1 MDVLYRKYRPQ
12 NFDQIVG
19 QNQVTDI
26 LKLAIEKDRISHG
39 YLLVGP
45 RGVGKTSVARILAH
59 AINDTPYDL
68 NQNDIDIIE
77 IDGASNNSVEN
88 IREIISKS
96 HIAPS
101 KSKKK
106 IYIIDEVHML
116 SKGAFNAFLKILE
129 EPPKHLVFILATTD
143 EHKIPETI
151 ISRTQRF
158 VFKKI
163 KDQAIVNQLKY
174 IAEQEKF
181 DLPEEGYNL
190 IAKSSDGGLRDA
202 INLLDQI
209 ASLSGQKIELDLIE
223 SITGSIKHDL
233 LEEIY
238 KNYENQD
245 IIKINENLNNLF
257 NQNYQAN
264 EIAKQLILYIT
275 DKKLEDI
282 KSLELMSELMQ
293 VAKSEI
299 PETQLLLALAK
310 KETKWANLKAEK

>member
-1 MDVLYRKYRPQ
+1 MEVLYRKYRPQ
-12 NFDQIVG
+12 NFDQIIG

-26 LKLAIEKDRISHG
+26 LKLATKKKRISHG

-45 RGVGKTSVARILAH
+45 HGVGKTSVARILAH
-59 AINDTPYDL
+59 AINEVDYHLD
-68 NQNDIDIIE
+68 QNDIDIIE

-129 EPPKHLVFILATTD
+129 EPPKHLIFILATTD
-143 EHKIPETI
+143 EHKLPETI

-163 KDQAIVNQLKY
+163 KQEAIIKQLQD
-174 IAEQEKF
+174 IAKKEKI
-181 DLPEEGYNL
+181 DLPEAGFSL
-190 IAKSSDGGLRDA
+190 IAKASHGSFRDA

-209 ASLSGQKIELDLIE
+209 ASLAGEDVSIELIE
-223 SITGSIKHDL
+223 SSLPMRRMAVPGDMANACLFLASDASAYISGAAMEVYGGGEPPSFLKMA
-233 LEEIY
+233 EEAY
-238 KNYENQD
+238 R
-245 IIKINENLNNLF
+245 LN
-257 NQNYQAN
+257 
-264 EIAKQLILYIT
+264 K
-275 DKKLEDI
+275 
-282 KSLELMSELMQ
+282 
-293 VAKSEI
+293 
-299 PETQLLLALAK
+299 
-310 KETKWANLKAEK
+310 

>member
-1 MDVLYRKYRPQ
+1 MEVLYRKYRPQ
-12 NFDQIVG
+12 DFDQIVG

-59 AINDTPYDL
+59 AINKTDYTLD
-68 NQNDIDIIE
+68 QNDIDIIE

-143 EHKIPETI
+143 EHKIPATI

-163 KDQAIVNQLKY
+163 SEEAIIKQLKQ
-174 IAEQEKF
+174 IAKKEKF
-181 DLPEEGYNL
+181 DLPAAGFEL
-190 IAKSSDGGLRDA
+190 IAKASDGGLRDA

-209 ASLSGQKIELDLIE
+209 ASLSDQTIELELIE
-223 SITGSIKHDL
+223 NITGSIKQPL
-233 LEEIY
+233 LEELY
-238 KNYENQD
+238 QNYQANNLA
-245 IIKINENLNNLF
+245 KIQQNLHHLF
-257 NQNYQAN
+257 NQNYQAS
-264 EIAKQLILYIT
+264 EIAKQLIFFVNQQ
-275 DKKLEDI
+275 KLIDLN
-282 KSLELMSELMQ
+282 SLQLISDLMT
-293 VAKSEI
+293 VAKSDM
-299 PETQLLLALAK
+299 PETSLLLALAK
-310 KETKWANLKAEK
+310 GPNNDWNSR